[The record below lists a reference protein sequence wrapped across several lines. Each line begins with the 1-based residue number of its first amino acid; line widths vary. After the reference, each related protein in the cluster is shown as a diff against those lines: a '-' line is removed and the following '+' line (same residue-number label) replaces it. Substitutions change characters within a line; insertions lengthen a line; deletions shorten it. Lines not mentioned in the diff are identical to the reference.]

1 MTEKRFTDIEHDYEN
16 AWIKCKDD
24 GDFMIYAIYGDLD
37 ESLPSL
43 GDLLNGL
50 DGTVKDLSD
59 DYEQLLKKN
68 KELKARYNR
77 CIEEMD
83 SLAEVNDKFY
93 KENEEL
99 KHDLKLLQD
108 SLWTTDVIR
117 NLEKEKEQLKQAISD
132 WKGSYD
138 ELYQDIKIL
147 EKENKELKAKV
158 DDKEVAVEVECE
170 KLMQKVFNLIN
181 AKIKLYSHKPVS
193 APISQPMSVNFD
205 ADVDRLARL
214 SELEALKEEL
224 IR

>member
-1 MTEKRFTDIEHDYEN
+1 MTDKRFINDVSEILDTYFGYMGTEEPSEREIKEKDYLLVGVARSQRDAEN
-16 AWIKCKDD
+16 ICEKLNEQNEELISYCN
-24 GDFMIYAIYGDLD
+24 F
-37 ESLPSL
+37 SLH
-43 GDLLNGL
+43 DLL
-50 DGTVKDLSD
+50 D
-59 DYEQLLKKN
+59 KKN
-68 KELKARYNR
+68 KE
-77 CIEEMD
+77 I
-83 SLAEVNDKFY
+83 
-93 KENEEL
+93 
-99 KHDLKLLQD
+99 
-108 SLWTTDVIR
+108 
-117 NLEKEKEQLKQAISD
+117 EQLKQAISD

-224 IR
+224 EE